1 MTPVTRFQ
9 VHLVRNAV
17 EQKLMDP
24 DYLRWHEWNWALLD
38 TAEQIDGFPK
48 IIHIDGGEPEDN
60 NLVRDWAWICPL
72 LNKLVEAKDGK
83 ES

>member
-38 TAEQIDGFPK
+38 TAE
-48 IIHIDGGEPEDN
+48 
-60 NLVRDWAWICPL
+60 
-72 LNKLVEAKDGK
+72 
-83 ES
+83 